1 MPWAPLQPTP
11 HLPLSPH
18 LPHLPPPFPPGQ
30 QPGDWQ
36 GLSEPARGGSTE
48 LQIEVQPEAVQM
60 KAKAT
65 GTFTPAGVSFNKIR
79 YIVPMP
85 AGGAG
90 AVGRWQASVPGELQ
104 CLGGST

>member
-1 MPWAPLQPTP
+1 M
-11 HLPLSPH
+11 
-18 LPHLPPPFPPGQ
+18 
-30 QPGDWQ
+30 
-36 GLSEPARGGSTE
+36 GSTE

-90 AVGRWQASVPGELQ
+90 MAGR
-104 CLGGST
+104 